1 MGRTACTKVHFTF
14 SFTFFT
20 EQLRERNNRWK
31 LLIFTNSEPKLRPSI
46 FWDVTQHRLVDVADV
61 SGGLSIPFLKV
72 KQSKKMGQIGWSET
86 TVMNC
91 ESTLHN
97 IP

>member
-46 FWDVTQHRLVDVADV
+46 FWDVTQHRLVDVVDV
-61 SGGLSIPFLKV
+61 SDQLISSIFKGKAV
-72 KQSKKMGQIGWSET
+72 KENGTDRLERNDGDELRIY
-86 TVMNC
+86 
-91 ESTLHN
+91 
-97 IP
+97 IA